1 MKPWLGLNWQKF
13 STLIASPDTREDLP
27 SGYVTDDKEA
37 SLCKADGS
45 IVFVMENLV
54 DVVL

>member
-45 IVFVMENLV
+45 IMFVMENLV